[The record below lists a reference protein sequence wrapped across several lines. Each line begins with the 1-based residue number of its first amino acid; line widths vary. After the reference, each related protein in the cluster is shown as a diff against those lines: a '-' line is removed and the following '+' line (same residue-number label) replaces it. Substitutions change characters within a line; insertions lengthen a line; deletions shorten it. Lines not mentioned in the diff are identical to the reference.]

1 MKDEYKLFSL
11 NKFRVTKENSYMT
24 KNNCLKHISGW
35 AQKKPHITNPK
46 FNKFDQSY
54 YHAGDEE
61 DIKKYGLLPLR
72 YVYSKELN
80 NNKKNELN
88 NNNKKNELNNNKNKM
103 FKLYKN
109 INYSSVFNTFY
120 YIFNKFKKG
129 IFIIIKDNK
138 LITFLP
144 FSNAYYINNWYK
156 YTYFSKD
163 EKKILE
169 TKNYETIKKELNQ
182 SILDFQNQHPEQYKY
197 RKIDFNRK
205 KWYANNCIFRN
216 LFPNYE
222 GELNTNIIKDMFETL
237 IKERN
242 IPDVEFFVNDRD
254 FPILKKN
261 LTEPYEHIFNSNNIP
276 IEKIYQKK
284 NMCPIFSKSITD
296 EYADILLPTNDD
308 WLLVSNKFFTN
319 DCKNSYRKNAM
330 DLLNR
335 NWKTKKE
342 ICIFRGSATGCG
354 ITLETNMRL
363 KAADL
368 SMDYPDILDAGITD
382 WNARMKKYKKEPIQ
396 IIQKDHF
403 RFKLVNKI
411 DNREKSNYKYILNI
425 DGNVS
430 AFRLSSELNMN
441 SVLLIVT
448 SDYKLWFSNKLEP
461 YVHYIPIKKDLSD
474 LIKQIEWCKKND
486 KICEKIAKNAMIF
499 YKKYICKEGIFDYL
513 EEKLININKNR
524 DKNLLNIKF
533 SNKKIA
539 IISCFRDQGN
549 GSRENE
555 RLKFIQ
561 LMNVILKPYFK
572 FHIYIIEQ
580 SQEENFNIGKLKN
593 IGFKIASQ
601 KKYDHYIF
609 SDIDTIPDY
618 DLIPYFL
625 KNENYPISLASR
637 GTRYEEKNKIIN
649 KPFLGALL
657 GFNKK
662 LFEEINGYPNNFWG
676 WGGEDDALI
685 NRLININK
693 NYICIPKKGS
703 IIDLEEKDNKPV
715 SIKNKFKLEVK
726 DQLKYEKLYIDL
738 TQWMNNGL
746 NSLEYNIL
754 NQIIIN
760 ESTTQIVVDLMKKKD
775 MEKNPLLYPKEINNY
790 NSLKKK
796 ISNSWKKLKKIYI

>member
-1 MKDEYKLFSL
+1 MNDEYKLFSL
-11 NKFRVTKENSYMT
+11 NKFRSVKENSYNN
-24 KNNCLKHISGW
+24 KNNCLKHKSGW
-35 AQKKPHITNPK
+35 IQKKPHITNPK
-46 FNKFDQSY
+46 FDKFDQSY

-72 YVYSKELN
+72 YVYSKELKN
-80 NNKKNELN
+80 NNI
-88 NNNKKNELNNNKNKM
+88 NKNKNNKI
-103 FKLYKN
+103 FKLYKK
-109 INYSSVFNTFY
+109 INYQSVLNTFNY
-120 YIFNKFKKG
+120 MFNKFKKG

-144 FSNAYYINNWYK
+144 FSNVYYINNWYK
-156 YTYFSKD
+156 YIYFSNN
-163 EKKILE
+163 EKKLLE
-169 TKNYETIKKELNQ
+169 TKNYEYIKKDLNKF
-182 SILDFQNQHPEQYKY
+182 IIDFQKKYPEQYKY

-237 IKERN
+237 LKERK

-276 IEKIYQKK
+276 IEKIYQK
-284 NMCPIFSKSITD
+284 NMCPIFSKSITN
-296 EYADILLPTNDD
+296 EYADILMPTNDD
-308 WLLVSNKFFTN
+308 WMLVSNKFFTN
-319 DCKNSYRKNAM
+319 DCKNSYRKNVM
-330 DLLNR
+330 DGLNK

-354 ITLETNMRL
+354 ITLENNMRL

-368 SMDYPDILDAGITD
+368 SIDYPDLLDAGITD
-382 WNARMKKYKKEPIQ
+382 WNSRMKKYKNEPIK
-396 IIQKDHF
+396 IINIEQF

-411 DNREKSNYKYILNI
+411 NNFEKSNYKYILNI

-461 YVHYIPIKKDLSD
+461 FVHYIPIKKDLSD
-474 LIKQIEWCKKND
+474 LIEQIQWCKKND
-486 KICEKIAKNAMIF
+486 KTCEKIAKNAMNF
-499 YKKYICKEGIFDYL
+499 YNKYICKQGIFDYL
-513 EEKLININKNR
+513 EEKLMNINLNK

-533 SNKKIA
+533 TNKNIA
-539 IISCFRDQGN
+539 IISCFRDKGN
-549 GSRENE
+549 GLRNQE

-561 LMNVILKPYFK
+561 LMNVILKPYFN

-580 SQEENFNIGKLKN
+580 SQDKENFNIGKLKN

-601 KKYDHYIF
+601 KKYDNYIF

-625 KNENYPISLASR
+625 KKEKYPISLASR
-637 GTRYEEKNKIIN
+637 GTRYEQKNIIIN

-657 GFNKK
+657 GFDKN
-662 LFEEINGYPNNFWG
+662 LFEEVNGYPNNFWG

-703 IIDLEEKDNKPV
+703 IIDLEEKNNKPI
-715 SIKNKFKLEVK
+715 SIKNKPLLEIK
-726 DQLKYEKLYIDL
+726 DQLKYEKLNVDL
-738 TQWMNNGL
+738 IKWKNNGL
-746 NSLEYNIL
+746 NSLEYKIL
-754 NQIIIN
+754 NEIKIN
-760 ESTTQIVVDLMKKKD
+760 EHTTQIIVDLMKKKD
-775 MEKNPLLYPKEINNY
+775 MEKNPFLYPNQTNNY

-796 ISNSWKKLKKIYI
+796 VSNSWKKLKKIYI